1 MIGILKYK
9 AGNTASVSNALQR
22 LKSEYVITDETEQ
35 LDQCDGIVFPG
46 VGHAASAMNDLR
58 FKNLDD
64 WLKNT
69 DKPILGICLGMQLMF
84 DSTEEGDCE
93 TLGLIPGRL
102 KKFDKLAAKVPHMGW
117 NQLDQLKE
125 HPILGGIGKNQ
136 SLYYVHSYYAP
147 VNEYTI
153 ASCTYIKPFAA
164 VVARNNYIG
173 VQFHPEKSGQV
184 GSLLLENFLGFIQQK
199 LSKKNKIKGIS

>member
-22 LKSEYVITDETEQ
+22 LKSEYIITDETLQ
-35 LDQCDGIVFPG
+35 LDHCDAIVFPG

-58 FKNLDD
+58 LKKLDG

-117 NQLDQLKE
+117 NQLDKLKD
-125 HPILGGIGKNQ
+125 HPVLEGIGKNQ

-153 ASCTYIKPFAA
+153 ASCNYINPFAA

-184 GSLLLENFLGFIQQK
+184 GSLLLQNFLGIIQQK
-199 LSKKNKIKGIS
+199 PKQINQI

>member
-1 MIGILKYK
+1 MVGILKYK
-9 AGNTASVSNALQR
+9 AGNTASVSNAFER
-22 LKSEYVITDETEQ
+22 LKSEYIITDETEL
-35 LDQCDGIVFPG
+35 LDQCDAIVFPG

-58 FKNLDD
+58 SKNLDH
-64 WLKNT
+64 WLRNS

-84 DSTEEGDCE
+84 ESTEEGDCE

-102 KKFDKLAAKVPHMGW
+102 KKFDKTAAKVPHMGW
-117 NQLDQLKE
+117 NQLDKRKD
-125 HPILGGIGKNQ
+125 HPILAGIGKDQ

-147 VNEYTI
+147 VNEYTM
-153 ASCTYIKPFAA
+153 ASCHYIEQFAA

-184 GSLLLENFLGFIQQK
+184 GSLMLQNFLEIIQQK
-199 LSKKNKIKGIS
+199 QSKKIR